1 MALTTP
7 FSIQF
12 VSASQ
17 TAHSVAPN
25 QFPSLTLRS
34 PVVTIYTAS
43 LTFSNSTFCPHSCI
57 YVFFVYL
64 RTNNDY
70 FPTQH

>member
-17 TAHSVAPN
+17 TAHSFAPN

-34 PVVTIYTAS
+34 PVVTICTVPS
-43 LTFSNSTFCPHSCI
+43 
-57 YVFFVYL
+57 V
-64 RTNNDY
+64 
-70 FPTQH
+70 